1 MNKIP
6 RCFDCFGYRYNHCV
20 VLAEEYSNSNECPFY
35 KSRKDINIDEIESD
49 IAIYGGRKKVIRKYI
64 LISIVKNVNIGIK
77 KT

>member
-35 KSRKDINIDEIESD
+35 KSRKDIDINKIE
-49 IAIYGGRKKVIRKYI
+49 
-64 LISIVKNVNIGIK
+64 
-77 KT
+77 